1 MPSSMIYTTAVAAC
15 LLACLAQPTHAAT
28 SQFGSFHSKQACNIE
43 KGYQG
48 SHNDCS
54 CSRSS
59 DGYQYYGHCVTKT
72 LNQGR
77 ICPRGYAESAVPGRI
92 QCEIITSG
100 SGHSNRPS
108 TTGSG
113 HSNRPSTTQHLRG
126 NSGGS
131 FSEGSCNLWAKG
143 INSVSRKCAN
153 CRACSDCASKC
164 GASQRRGQFLFDHGR
179 CSCQ

>member
-126 NSGGS
+126 NSNSGSNGVHCTEGQHRSGSVCNGRGGK
-131 FSEGSCNLWAKG
+131 FVGD
-143 INSVSRKCAN
+143 SVSTA
-153 CRACSDCASKC
+153 D
-164 GASQRRGQFLFDHGR
+164 RRWKTSSYPGMCFCH
-179 CSCQ
+179 